1 MNICETISNSFS
13 LTISA
18 GGFSGLQI
26 TLFGLASKTR
36 IPTATSW
43 VGSNGLLVDD
53 FDDSLGEKNMCIIHS
68 RHCSTMDDYD

>member
-53 FDDSLGEKNMCIIHS
+53 FDDSLGEKKS
-68 RHCSTMDDYD
+68 HCGHHPF